1 MLEIFFYNV
10 GDGDAVL
17 LRERRQAAKDYNM
30 LVDAGRPFVEP
41 AQGSFRKE
49 AIYFLKARG
58 VGHLDRMVLTH
69 LHIDHIGGAQRILKA
84 IPTERLSALYAPPA
98 DAGWITPSFT
108 SVDKTENG
116 LKHLLNI
123 FRDVTETARE
133 TGCEVR
139 TVGQETIALTEKL
152 SVSVLLPKA
161 QIVERQK
168 RVFDALYRN
177 EPVDPDEAYKAAK
190 QRNLSSLMLLF
201 TYAERSV
208 LITGDRYAADWEDEP
223 IGPVDVLK
231 LPHHGDPKSMTEG
244 LLRKLSPQ
252 IAVISCQSDPRGG
265 KDRPNAEIV
274 RMLQDRVPQLYCTEN
289 RALETLPASTHNG
302 IRITIDD
309 YGAIACE
316 TE

>member
-1 MLEIFFYNV
+1 MLEIFFCNV
-10 GDGDAVL
+10 GDGDAIL
-17 LRERRQAAKDYNM
+17 FRERREAAKDYTV

-49 AIYFLKARG
+49 AIYFLRARG
-58 VGHLDRMVLTH
+58 VDHLDWMVLTH

-84 IPTERLSALYAPPA
+84 IPTERLSALYIPPA
-98 DAGWITPSFT
+98 DAEWIAPSFI
-108 SVDKTENG
+108 SVEKTENG

-123 FRDVTETARE
+123 FRDVGETARE
-133 TGCEVR
+133 TGCAAE
-139 TVGQETIALTEKL
+139 TVGEETIALTEKL
-152 SVSVLLPKA
+152 SVSVMLPKA
-161 QIVERQK
+161 PVIERQK

-177 EPVDPDEAYKAAK
+177 EPVDADEAYKAAK

-201 TYAERSV
+201 TYAGRGI

-223 IGPVDVLK
+223 VGPVDVLK

-252 IAVISCQSDPRGG
+252 YAIISCQSDPRGG

-274 RMLQDRVPQLYCTEN
+274 RMLQAAVPHVLCTEN
-289 RALETLPASTHNG
+289 RVLETLPASTHNG
-302 IRITIDD
+302 IRITIGDD
-309 YGAIACE
+309 GAITYE

>member
-1 MLEIFFYNV
+1 
-10 GDGDAVL
+10 
-17 LRERRQAAKDYNM
+17 M

-84 IPTERLSALYAPPA
+84 IPTERLSALYLPPQ
-98 DAGWITPSFT
+98 DAGWIAPSFT
-108 SVDKTENG
+108 SVEKTENG
-116 LKHLLNI
+116 LKHLLNV
-123 FRDVTETARE
+123 FRDVTETAKE
-133 TGCEVR
+133 TGCEVE
-139 TVGQETIALTEKL
+139 TVKEETIALTEKL
-152 SVSVLLPKA
+152 SVSVLLPKTP
-161 QIVERQK
+161 VTERQK

-201 TYAERSV
+201 TYAGRRV
-208 LITGDRYAADWEDEP
+208 LITGDRYATDWEDEP
-223 IGPVDVLK
+223 VGPVDVLK
-231 LPHHGDPKSMTEG
+231 PPHHGDPKSMTEG

-274 RMLQDRVPQLYCTEN
+274 QLLQKSVPQVLCTEN
-289 RALETLPASTHNG
+289 KPLPTLAASTHNG

-309 YGAIACE
+309 YGAITCE

>member
-1 MLEIFFYNV
+1 MLEIFFCNV
-10 GDGDAVL
+10 GDGDAIL
-17 LRERRQAAKDYNM
+17 FRERREAAKDYTV

-49 AIYFLKARG
+49 AIYFLRARG
-58 VGHLDRMVLTH
+58 VDHLDRMVLTH

-84 IPTERLSALYAPPA
+84 IPTERLSALYIPPA
-98 DAGWITPSFT
+98 DAEWIAPSFI
-108 SVDKTENG
+108 SVEKTENG

-123 FRDVTETARE
+123 FRDVGETARE
-133 TGCEVR
+133 TGCAAE
-139 TVGQETIALTEKL
+139 TVGEETIALTEKL
-152 SVSVLLPKA
+152 SVSVMLPKA
-161 QIVERQK
+161 PVIERQK

-177 EPVDPDEAYKAAK
+177 EPVDADEAYKAAK

-201 TYAERSV
+201 TYAGRRI

-244 LLRKLSPQ
+244 LLKKLSPQ
-252 IAVISCQSDPRGG
+252 YAIISCQSDPRGG

-274 RMLQDRVPQLYCTEN
+274 RMLQAAVPHVLCTEN
-289 RALETLPASTHNG
+289 RALLTLPASTHNG
-302 IRITIDD
+302 IRVTIGDD
-309 YGAIACE
+309 GAIACE